1 MKPTIETRLD
11 EAAQVRVPSVR
22 LWPSIRAELTRRNN
36 ARQAWRRALVFGA
49 AGILGA
55 VLFLGMP
62 QVQGFAQ
69 QIIQRIGHIE
79 FVLGSEITPPPTN
92 DSPLI
97 KGSES
102 SHSQSQPGG
111 IAPTPEPAN
120 TPTPEALDKAG
131 AEMGMPPQVG
141 LDKAEQ
147 IMGAHVLQASFLP
160 EGCSLESR
168 DANVTSVGV
177 RYVYTTYGC
186 VDEAGEW
193 VATFL
198 VSQSA
203 YPSAGSDQ
211 LGHWNIGNA
220 TVNDTY
226 VRGRPAKFVEG
237 ADIAVV
243 EQDILAWEEGGFDFA
258 IVSPSGFL
266 TGGELEEIAAALK

>member
-11 EAAQVRVPSVR
+11 EAAQVRVPSVH
-22 LWPSIRAELTRRNN
+22 LWPSIRTELTRRTN
-36 ARQAWRRALVFGA
+36 ARQAWRRALIFGA

-55 VLFLGMP
+55 VVLLGMP

-79 FVLGSEITPPPTN
+79 FVLESETTPPPTN

-97 KGSES
+97 KRSEAS
-102 SHSQSQPGG
+102 QRQSQSGG
-111 IAPTPEPAN
+111 RAPTREPVN
-120 TPTPEALDKAG
+120 TPTPEALDPAG
-131 AEMGMPPQVG
+131 AEMWIPPQIG

-147 IMGAHVLQASFLP
+147 IMGAHVLQAGLLP
-160 EGCSLESR
+160 KGCSLESR

-177 RYVYTTYGC
+177 RYVYTTYEC

-193 VATFL
+193 VDTFL

-203 YPSAGSDQ
+203 YPSGASDL
-211 LGHWNIGNA
+211 LGRWNIGEA
-220 TVNDTY
+220 TVTDTT
-226 VRGRPAKFVEG
+226 VRGRPAKLVEG

-243 EQDILAWEEGGFDFA
+243 EQDILAWEEGRFNFA

-266 TGGELEEIAAALK
+266 PGGELEEIAAGLK